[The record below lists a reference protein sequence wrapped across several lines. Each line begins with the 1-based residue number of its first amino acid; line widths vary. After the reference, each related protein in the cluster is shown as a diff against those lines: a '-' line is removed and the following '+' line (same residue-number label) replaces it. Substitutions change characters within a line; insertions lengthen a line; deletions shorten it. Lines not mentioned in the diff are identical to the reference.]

1 MSFFQEV
8 YMKIEVCVYDTPAV
22 NPCDYRIIS
31 KDGVCG
37 IHINLEE
44 ARTIEE
50 KLNSEVEFRKGIRD
64 SLERYGSIMN
74 LSMDD
79 VACYEYLN
87 KIVGDVFSKVSTVWL
102 IFTRNRY
109 DEVMAREPALQEKEV
124 KRTYLS
130 GPINKFCDEN
140 MTVENTGIARGK

>member
-1 MSFFQEV
+1 
-8 YMKIEVCVYDTPAV
+8 MKIEVYVYDTPAY
-22 NPCDYRIIS
+22 NPCDYRIIA

-37 IHINLEE
+37 IHINLESF
-44 ARTIEE
+44 RTIEE

-87 KIVGDVFSKVSTVWL
+87 KIVGNVFSKVSTVWL
-102 IFTRNRY
+102 LFARNRY
-109 DEVMAREPALQEKEV
+109 DEVISREPALQEKEV
-124 KRTYLS
+124 KRTDLS
-130 GPINKFCDEN
+130 GTIDKFCDEN
-140 MTVENTGIARGK
+140 ITVENTGITRGK